1 MRREA
6 GGRCAAAAHAP
17 SAAYQ
22 KAVREQ
28 RLALELS
35 SGKRE
40 RDFYLKQ
47 VDTAKGLAAM
57 NEKQAR
63 RAAAAAAAGE
73 GGGEGEQAA
82 AAVAPRKPRVN
93 RTFQQRPVRE
103 KSKTP
108 RLSNSTLAS
117 IFGQGGGGE
126 EE

>member
-1 MRREA
+1 MRWQM
-6 GGRCAAAAHAP
+6 AAAAPRAAQAHFP
-17 SAAYQ
+17 PAAYQ

-35 SGKRE
+35 AGKRE

-63 RAAAAAAAGE
+63 KAAAAAAAAAE

-82 AAVAPRKPRVN
+82 PAPQRKPKVN
-93 RTFQQRPVRE
+93 RTFHQRPVRE
-103 KSKTP
+103 KAKAP
-108 RLSNSTLAS
+108 RISNSTLAS
-117 IFGQGGGGE
+117 IFGQGGGE
-126 EE
+126 E